1 MCVDISD
8 QKKSEKRQA
17 RLEEE
22 LRQAHKMEA
31 VGIMAGGM
39 AHDFNNLLQSILGYV
54 FLAKMSAEP
63 DSEVLT
69 YLDEAEKISGQVCEL
84 GQRLLLLSRGGVT
97 MLRSSALPPLILSQ
111 VSSALEG
118 TSVSGDY
125 DLPMDMPLVT
135 IDESLIKQVVFHLTT
150 NAIEAMSQGGRL
162 RISGATV
169 TITSKHELPIPPG
182 AYVHIAFSDSGS
194 GIPAA
199 HLTRIFDPY
208 FTTKEKRSEKG
219 MGLGLALC
227 HTIIR
232 KHKGMINVSSRVGE
246 GSTFNIYLPV
256 TSVDAPFP
264 LPLQD
269 Q

>member
-1 MCVDISD
+1 
-8 QKKSEKRQA
+8 
-17 RLEEE
+17 
-22 LRQAHKMEA
+22 MEA

-63 DSEVLT
+63 DSEVLE

-97 MLRSSALPPLILSQ
+97 MLRSSALPPLILSL

-118 TSVSGDY
+118 TSVTGEY

-135 IDESLIKQVVFHLTT
+135 IDESLMKQVVFHLTT
-150 NAIEAMSQGGRL
+150 NAIETMSQGGTL

-169 TITSKHELPIPPG
+169 TISSKHELPIPPG
-182 AYVHIAFSDSGS
+182 EYVHISFSDTGA
-194 GIPAA
+194 GIPAE

-208 FTTKEKRSEKG
+208 FTTKEKRSDKG

-227 HTIIR
+227 HTIVR
-232 KHKGMINVSSRVGE
+232 KHKGMINASSRVGE
-246 GSTFNIYLPV
+246 GATFNIYLPV
-256 TSVDAPFP
+256 TGADATSP